1 MFKSQYSSNPIIFSP
16 DGQLLQLSFAKK
28 ASDRGE
34 ISLSIKSR
42 NHVVLLGSLKSD
54 LFQSNK
60 ENRLLTFG
68 NNFLIITSGVSKDG
82 KYLNEILKKKKFQQE
97 NSSNRFC
104 NIPDVAKFCSK
115 VMARNTYYSH
125 TRLFGVKLIL
135 IGYDSSGPF
144 LFDFNPD
151 GSFQEFNYSTQGK
164 GLNKI
169 LGILQE
175 FSKKF
180 ENFSLDELLCQIIFF
195 YIKSLEN
202 SKKKT
207 INENSICLSSI
218 GKNLEMFVLK
228 ELTLKYYLK
237 IFQKRNTGEKEN
249 YLEKNEVDESESTI
263 QWSTYESDSW
273 PMDFI

>member
-16 DGQLLQLSFAKK
+16 DGQLLQLNFSKK

-34 ISLSIKSR
+34 ISISIRSK
-42 NHVVLLGSLKSD
+42 NHIVLFGSLKSEPI
-54 LFQSNK
+54 QSNK

-68 NNFLIITSGVSKDG
+68 DNLLMITSGISKDG
-82 KYLNEILKKKKFQQE
+82 RYLNEKLKKKKFQQE

-104 NIPDVAKFCSK
+104 QILDVAKFCSK
-115 VMARNTYYSH
+115 IMARNTYYSQI
-125 TRLFGVKLIL
+125 RLFGVKLIL
-135 IGYDSSGPF
+135 IGFDSLGPF

-151 GSFQEFNYSTQGK
+151 GSFQEVNYSAQGK
-164 GLNKI
+164 GSNKI
-169 LGILQE
+169 VGILQE

-180 ENFSLDELLCQIIFF
+180 ENYTLDELLCQTILF
-195 YIKSLEN
+195 YIKSLDD

-218 GKNLEMFVLK
+218 GKNLEMVVLK
-228 ELTLKYYLK
+228 ELILKYYLK
-237 IFQKRNTGEKEN
+237 IFQKRDFWEH
-249 YLEKNEVDESESTI
+249 EKNEIDESESAI

-273 PMDFI
+273 PMDFV

>member
-125 TRLFGVKLIL
+125 TRLFGAIL
-135 IGYDSSGPF
+135 F
-144 LFDFNPD
+144 LM
-151 GSFQEFNYSTQGK
+151 QEFPGK
-164 GLNKI
+164 H
-169 LGILQE
+169 
-175 FSKKF
+175 
-180 ENFSLDELLCQIIFF
+180 
-195 YIKSLEN
+195 
-202 SKKKT
+202 
-207 INENSICLSSI
+207 
-218 GKNLEMFVLK
+218 
-228 ELTLKYYLK
+228 
-237 IFQKRNTGEKEN
+237 
-249 YLEKNEVDESESTI
+249 STI
-263 QWSTYESDSW
+263 PIIKGRS
-273 PMDFI
+273 